1 MPYTG
6 ATPWEPALER
16 AWESRAA
23 PPPAGCQLMDGD
35 LEIRLLGDLEVLRGG
50 RPQPLPASKKTRA
63 LLAYLVATGR
73 PHLRERLCDLFW
85 DGPDD
90 PRAALRWS
98 LTKLRPLVEP
108 HLVAGREH
116 VEFNSPDIDI
126 AQISNVREATTET
139 LEQWAAMFRGE
150 FLDGLDLPSCF
161 RYQQWCV
168 AERE

>member
-98 LTKLRPLVEP
+98 LTKLRPLVNDAEQTR
-108 HLVAGREH
+108 LRADRER
-116 VEFNSPDIDI
+116 VTFTGE
-126 AQISNVREATTET
+126 RATTDSA
-139 LEQWAAMFRGE
+139 LVRQLLGRDAASVPTEALR
-150 FLDGLDLPSCF
+150 
-161 RYQQWCV
+161 RAV
-168 AERE
+168 T